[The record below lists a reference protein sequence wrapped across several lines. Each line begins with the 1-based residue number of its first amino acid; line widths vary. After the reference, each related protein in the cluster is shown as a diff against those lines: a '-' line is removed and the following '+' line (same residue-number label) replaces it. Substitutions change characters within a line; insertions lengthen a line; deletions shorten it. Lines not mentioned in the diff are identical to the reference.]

1 MHITLTDIEREAY
14 KSSLLHNMDGRIKII
29 MTLAVIIY
37 AVSLPRLDIITIE
50 RLGIMWLYLLALLI
64 VARLNPVYAAARIA
78 IALPFGLGISVLQPF
93 IRQPFINDFTVISL
107 LPLGITVTEE
117 GLLFG
122 SILFSKFMVSVT
134 AVVLLSST
142 TQMRDMVSS
151 ARRLKLPAEM
161 TLLFSMMVR
170 YLFVFWGMLRRI
182 RTAQKTRCFD
192 IWNKNLPRR
201 WILEQIGLSI
211 SALFIRSY
219 EQGERT
225 YQAMLCRA
233 YSADSQMCVGKKTL
247 GFGDYAVFSITV
259 VMIIG
264 VQFLI

>member
-1 MHITLTDIEREAY
+1 MHITITDIEREAY

-29 MTLAVIIY
+29 MTLVVIIY
-37 AVSLPRLDIITIE
+37 AVSLPRLDINTIE
-50 RLGIMWLYLLALLI
+50 RLGIVWLYLVALLI

-93 IRQPFINDFTVISL
+93 IRQPFIKDFTVIYL
-107 LPLGITVTEE
+107 LPLDITITEE

-122 SILFSKFMVSVT
+122 SILFSKFMVCVT

-142 TQMRDMVSS
+142 TQMQDMVSS
-151 ARRLKLPAEM
+151 ARRLGLPAEI

-170 YLFVFWGMLRRI
+170 YLFVFWGMLKRI

-192 IWNKNLPRR
+192 IWNKNVPRR